1 MASAPPCAHSL
12 GHPLSPRACA
22 MERVV
27 FESLPMRRTLL
38 MGGSW
43 FWVLMITAAHQL
55 KRSFPIAVDRNK
67 KNDRSFRQNQPLS
80 ISGLLSELPYSIPKS
95 LPLPKQS
102 TTTLWK
108 YETLTRKE
116 KHFWCFSNGRGEEF
130 ELAFAG
136 FEGKAARRR
145 ASKRT
150 HQTTSIRPSIGF
162 MFVAGWGYGG

>member
-55 KRSFPIAVDRNK
+55 KRSFQIGTPFVA
-67 KNDRSFRQNQPLS
+67 
-80 ISGLLSELPYSIPKS
+80 KS
-95 LPLPKQS
+95 LRDGTGGLRVFADEKNFAHGWLLVLGSYDNGCTPIKTILSHRSRQEQEKRPGAGGALRGVGS
-102 TTTLWK
+102 VCAAMSGR
-108 YETLTRKE
+108 TRE
-116 KHFWCFSNGRGEEF
+116 
-130 ELAFAG
+130 
-136 FEGKAARRR
+136 
-145 ASKRT
+145 
-150 HQTTSIRPSIGF
+150 
-162 MFVAGWGYGG
+162 

>member
-38 MGGSW
+38 MSGSW

-67 KNDRSFRQNQPLS
+67 KNAPEQEVHSGALVLS
-80 ISGLLSELPYSIPKS
+80 VQLCQE
-95 LPLPKQS
+95 
-102 TTTLWK
+102 
-108 YETLTRKE
+108 
-116 KHFWCFSNGRGEEF
+116 
-130 ELAFAG
+130 ELASDQIG
-136 FEGKAARRR
+136 R
-145 ASKRT
+145 ASCRE
-150 HQTTSIRPSIGF
+150 R
-162 MFVAGWGYGG
+162 